1 MAKHAATT
9 TRTIAPARGSERTIR
24 ADLRSRLLSGFLVTG
39 RRLSL
44 TNLSTA
50 VLEGDDGS
58 PIVLLHGP
66 AAYAAQWRRHPI
78 RSTARP
84 IANLYPTL
92 DQPDVFPENA
102 EAGAHGSVKT
112 RLGVA
117 NSTRCRIRTER

>member
-66 AAYAAQWRRHPI
+66 AAYAAQWRRVI
-78 RSTARP
+78 S
-84 IANLYPTL
+84 NLVTTHRVSA
-92 DQPDVFPENA
+92 PDLPGH
-102 EAGAHGSVKT
+102 GASDSIDRAPDREFVSDVGS
-112 RLGVA
+112 A
-117 NSTRCRIRTER
+117 

>member
-58 PIVLLHGP
+58 PIVLL
-66 AAYAAQWRRHPI
+66 
-78 RSTARP
+78 RSGGVRGTVASASNSIDR
-84 IANLYPTL
+84 A
-92 DQPDVFPENA
+92 PDREFVSDV
-102 EAGAHGSVKT
+102 GS
-112 RLGVA
+112 A
-117 NSTRCRIRTER
+117 